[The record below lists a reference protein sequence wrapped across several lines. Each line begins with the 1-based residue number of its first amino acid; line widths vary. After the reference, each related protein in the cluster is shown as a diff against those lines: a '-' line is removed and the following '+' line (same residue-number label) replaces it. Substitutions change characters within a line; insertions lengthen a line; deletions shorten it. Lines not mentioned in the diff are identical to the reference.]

1 MDRLCDS
8 SFSWLLDGYSCPVH
22 SRLRCRSLYVVE
34 VIDRDHGT
42 LLLLPPLTVVDVVEL
57 DC

>member
-22 SRLRCRSLYVVE
+22 SRLRCRNHYVE
-34 VIDRDHGT
+34 VIDRDLGT
-42 LLLLPPLTVVDVVEL
+42 LLLPLTVVDVVEL